1 MTNKGGGSKQHGGH
15 RINER
20 RKKSALASRNNKAK
34 ARITRE
40 ENRAK
45 GLNC

>member
-1 MTNKGGGSKQHGGH
+1 MTNKGGAKQHGGH

-20 RKKSALASRNNKAK
+20 RRKSSLASRNNKAK
-34 ARITRE
+34 ARITRAM
-40 ENRAK
+40 NRAN